1 LGNGPALVSYGGTLT
16 PGGYFFGAN
25 QGLSL
30 SNVINPGDVYSVE
43 IRFFFDSINASF
55 NGYQRIVDFQ
65 NRASDTGFYSL
76 SGNASFFGG
85 PTGSPAFA
93 PVTFADL
100 LLTRDASGL
109 FTAQVNG
116 STVLSF
122 TDSSSLATFSGPNNI
137 AYFFIDD
144 LQSLATHPTQLEA
157 GTGFIDFI
165 RIETV
170 APVPELSTW
179 GMMLLGFAGLG
190 FIAYRQNAAPAL
202 MTASTINY

>member
-1 LGNGPALVSYGGTLT
+1 L
-16 PGGYFFGAN
+16 
-25 QGLSL
+25 
-30 SNVINPGDVYSVE
+30 
-43 IRFFFDSINASF
+43 
-55 NGYQRIVDFQ
+55 
-65 NRASDTGFYSL
+65 
-76 SGNASFFGG
+76 
-85 PTGSPAFA
+85 PAFA

-165 RIETV
+165 KIDTV
-170 APVPELSTW
+170 SAVPELSTW
-179 GMMLLGFAGLG
+179 AMMMLGFVGIGYA
-190 FIAYRQNAAPAL
+190 AYRRRNKISVRA
-202 MTASTINY
+202 ASTTVPTC